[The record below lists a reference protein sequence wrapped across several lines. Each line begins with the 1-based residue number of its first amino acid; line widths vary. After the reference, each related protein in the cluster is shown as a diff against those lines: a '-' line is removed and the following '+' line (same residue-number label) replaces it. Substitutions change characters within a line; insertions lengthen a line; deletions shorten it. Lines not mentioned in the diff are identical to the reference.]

1 MNSDGGFGDVERV
14 DGRHSWCWASDHFM
28 VVSFGQTGSWIK
40 EGRTS
45 FLIIPQRNR
54 STGRNKFCSVSSSLS
69 ERVGG
74 VGGCC
79 SCVLGGGL
87 LLLSS

>member
-45 FLIIPQRNR
+45 FLMILQRKR
-54 STGRNKFCSVSSSLS
+54 STSRNMFYSVSSSLS
-69 ERVGG
+69 KRVGG
-74 VGGCC
+74 VGGVCF
-79 SCVLGGGL
+79 CVLGGGL
-87 LLLSS
+87 LLSSS